1 MLLEHEAEPFFHPLC
16 YVCEVFQQNNEKKY
30 QYKNSIRDMDL
41 LLSLNM
47 IMWFVDLLLLR
58 ENMEEGLMLW
68 ASFNGQTG

>member
-1 MLLEHEAEPFFHPLC
+1 MGP
-16 YVCEVFQQNNEKKY
+16 
-30 QYKNSIRDMDL
+30 

-58 ENMEEGLMLW
+58 ENLEEGLMLW